1 MVDEHP
7 ASAAA
12 SIGSVLFR
20 AHAVRVALTACML
33 TAALLPARALDLAA
47 MWLVR
52 TLRPAPGPSSGITLL
67 VAEGLSEAERRK
79 LMTAGAA
86 EVRPGTVESPERG
99 PLEGALRRRMPA
111 VLAGGGE
118 VWLNGPS
125 YIDWRGSIDTGAFLG
140 YDMEDLRGG
149 KIPPEA
155 LTGRLVL
162 FGPRGTGMSE
172 LLATPIGLL
181 TELEY
186 AANVWECAR
195 GGRPFRMLPL
205 WLQLSLALVPLG
217 LTLRAPGRAWYGL
230 AAAAGLLLVAGCAAV
245 HLLPGLLACT
255 GGWLVAW
262 LLPGPGSEALL
273 DEALSQGRFADVLAQ
288 AAPED
293 DYHRARALAGLK
305 RYDEVE
311 ALLAH
316 LDLRRFPAEGG
327 TALAVALE
335 KAGCDAPA
343 LVLLEWAIV
352 SGGPTAER
360 SALAADLRARQSNL
374 KGLLGM
380 EGIQRLISG
389 RYANLSFLGQG
400 GMGIVLRGDDTFLGR
415 RVALKVLNPSLLSD
429 PGSRARFRREVETM
443 MTLNHPAIIEI
454 HAVHSDDLLYFA
466 MEFLEGASLRE
477 ALQKDAASVDRE
489 RALRE
494 VAGAM
499 AYCHDQGILHRDLKA
514 DNVFI
519 LKDGRVKLIDF
530 GIARAMGGTDL
541 TAQGELVGT
550 LGYLAPEMFRGGQAS
565 PQADIFAFGVM
576 AFDVYAGRLPFA
588 HPLSMGTIV
597 PPPEMPFGMQAVM
610 LRCLAAEPA
619 ERFGSFR
626 EVQAA
631 LASF

>member
-1 MVDEHP
+1 MEDCR
-7 ASAAA
+7 S
-12 SIGSVLFR
+12 GLLR
-20 AHAVRVALTACML
+20 RHAVRVALAACVL
-33 TAALLPARALDLAA
+33 AAALLPARRLDLAA

-52 TLRPAPGPSSGITLL
+52 ALRPAPGPSSGITLL
-67 VAEGLSEAERRK
+67 VADGLAEADRQK
-79 LMTAGAA
+79 LLVAGAA
-86 EVRPGTVESPERG
+86 EVRAGTVESPERG

-118 VWLNGPS
+118 VWLSGPA
-125 YIDWRGSIDTGAFLG
+125 YIDWRGSIDTGGFLG
-140 YDMEDLRGG
+140 YDLEDLRGG
-149 KIPPEA
+149 KIPSEA

-162 FGPRGTGMSE
+162 FGPRSTGMSE

-181 TELEY
+181 TELEF
-186 AANVWECAR
+186 AANAWECAR
-195 GGRPFRMLPL
+195 DGRAYRMFPL
-205 WLQLSLALVPLG
+205 WLQLLLALVPLG
-217 LTLRAPGRAWYGL
+217 LAVAAPGRAWYGL
-230 AAAAGLLLVAGCAAV
+230 AAAAGLVLAVGCAAG
-245 HLLPGLLACT
+245 HLLPGLLACS
-255 GGWLVAW
+255 GGWLAAW
-262 LLPGPGSEALL
+262 LLRGPGREALL
-273 DEALSQGRFADVLAQ
+273 DEALSRGRFADVLAK
-288 AAPED
+288 AGSED
-293 DYHRARALAGLK
+293 GYRRARALAGLK

-316 LDLRRFPAEGG
+316 IDLRRFPAEGG

-360 SALAADLRARQSNL
+360 SALAAELRARQSNL

-400 GMGIVLRGDDTFLGR
+400 GMGIVLKGDDTFLGR
-415 RVALKVLNPSLLSD
+415 PVALKVLNPSLLSD

-454 HAVHSDDLLYFA
+454 HAVHSEDLLYFA
-466 MEFLEGASLRE
+466 MEFLEGASLKE

-565 PQADIFAFGVM
+565 PQADVFAFGVM
-576 AFDVYAGRLPFA
+576 AFDLYAGRLPFA

-597 PPPEMPFGMQAVM
+597 PPPEMPLGIQAVT
-610 LRCLAAEPA
+610 LRCLAADPA
-619 ERFGSFR
+619 VRFGSFR
-626 EVQAA
+626 EVLAA